1 MDGRESM
8 KHMVMIRD
16 CQMAALFF
24 LIFLTYLKIYY
35 ILCITKYIRG

>member
-16 CQMAALFF
+16 CQMAALFLWTLVCLELRSF
-24 LIFLTYLKIYY
+24 SCSEK
-35 ILCITKYIRG
+35 